1 MRSDAELKFNYVK
14 GIEKNMKDVWFGY
27 KYICDDKQVES
38 IWEAAGR
45 ITQSWPAECIEVN
58 IIIRLNGGQ

>member
-1 MRSDAELKFNYVK
+1 VK
-14 GIEKNMKDVWFGY
+14 GIEKNMKNVWFGY

-38 IWEAAGR
+38 IWEAGR